1 VSPFLF
7 DPTKLSDWRG
17 LFANEE
23 GQLTEAAERLLTIIG
38 IVAGLVIL
46 DLVVRWF
53 IRRAKNRVVA
63 RMVAARP
70 AEAVAIRGRLDTIAA
85 TVNWGIS
92 IFLVFLGAGLV
103 LGALGLDVTT
113 LVAGVGVVGVALGL
127 GAQMLVRDVINGLF
141 ILLENQYQVG
151 DVVQV
156 AGVSGQV
163 IEINPRRTV
172 LRDLDGNV
180 HSVPNSAIT
189 VATNMTPGTSRI
201 NLNISVAYEEDVD
214 RAIRIIN
221 EECARL
227 AEERRADIIEAPRV
241 LRVDD
246 LGESGLSSRCS
257 ATCAALPNGSSR
269 ANSGGASRNGST
281 PRGSKFPTPTG
292 WSSTS
297 TSQVEPTSARRTPF
311 HLSRTVSRE
320 RRASCR
326 CRPPALRRRSRPTLG

>member
-1 VSPFLF
+1 MSPFLF

-246 LGESGLSSRCS
+246 LGESGVVIKVLGDVRSFTQWEL
-257 ATCAALPNGSSR
+257 AG
-269 ANSGGASRNGST
+269 
-281 PRGSKFPTPTG
+281 
-292 WSSTS
+292 
-297 TSQVEPTSARRTPF
+297 E
-311 HLSRTVSRE
+311 
-320 RRASCR
+320 
-326 CRPPALRRRSRPTLG
+326 LRRRIKKRFDAEGIEIPYPHRMVIHKHVAGRTDERPPDAVPPEQDGES

>member
-1 VSPFLF
+1 MTPFLF
-7 DPTKLSDWRG
+7 DPTKWSDWRG

-23 GQLTEAAERLLTIIG
+23 GQLTEAAERLLTIFG
-38 IVAGLVIL
+38 IVAGLTVL
-46 DLVVRWF
+46 DLVVRWL
-53 IRRAKNRVVA
+53 IRRAKGRVAA

-70 AEAVAIRGRLDTIAA
+70 ADAVAIRGRLDTIAA
-85 TVNWGIS
+85 TVNWAIS
-92 IFLVFLGAGLV
+92 IFLAFLGAGLV

-113 LVAGVGVVGVALGL
+113 LVAGVGVVGIALGL

-227 AEERRADIIEAPRV
+227 AEERRSDIIEAPRV

-246 LGESGLSSRCS
+246 LGESGVVIKVLGDVRSFTQWEL
-257 ATCAALPNGSSR
+257 AG
-269 ANSGGASRNGST
+269 
-281 PRGSKFPTPTG
+281 
-292 WSSTS
+292 
-297 TSQVEPTSARRTPF
+297 E
-311 HLSRTVSRE
+311 
-320 RRASCR
+320 
-326 CRPPALRRRSRPTLG
+326 LRRRIKKRFDAEGIEIPYPHRMVIRKYAGGRPDERPPSEAPREPDAEP

>member
-1 VSPFLF
+1 MIPFLF
-7 DPTKLSDWRG
+7 DPTKASDWRG
-17 LFANEE
+17 LFTNDD
-23 GQLTEAAERLLTIIG
+23 GQLTQAAERLLTVVG
-38 IVAGLVIL
+38 IVVGLVLL

-53 IRRAKNRVVA
+53 IHRAKSR
-63 RMVAARP
+63 VAARMAAARP
-70 AEAVAIRGRLDTIAA
+70 GDAVAIRGRLDTIAA
-85 TVNWGIS
+85 TVNWAVS
-92 IFLVFLGAGLV
+92 LFLIFLGAGLV

-113 LVAGVGVVGVALGL
+113 LVAGVGVVGIALGL

-151 DVVQV
+151 DIVQV

-227 AEERRADIIEAPRV
+227 AEERRDDIIEPPRV

-246 LGESGLSSRCS
+246 LGESGVVIKVLGDVRSFKQWEL
-257 ATCAALPNGSSR
+257 AG
-269 ANSGGASRNGST
+269 
-281 PRGSKFPTPTG
+281 
-292 WSSTS
+292 
-297 TSQVEPTSARRTPF
+297 E
-311 HLSRTVSRE
+311 
-320 RRASCR
+320 
-326 CRPPALRRRSRPTLG
+326 LRRRLKKRFDAEGIEIPYPHRMVIHKYPAGHPEERPTGEMPRAGDGSEGEA